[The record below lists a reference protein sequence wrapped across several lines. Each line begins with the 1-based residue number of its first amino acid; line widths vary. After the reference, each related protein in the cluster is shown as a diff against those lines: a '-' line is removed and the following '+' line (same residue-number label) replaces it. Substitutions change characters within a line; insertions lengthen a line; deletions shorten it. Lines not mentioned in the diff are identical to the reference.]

1 MNACD
6 KNCSPLQTN
15 ARERDDKSV
24 STSPMGPIH
33 NYNHDVDTTGPQT
46 VADDVQRVIVP
57 PQPPEFGPAAARA
70 LLRLLIAVHRKR
82 TALTNPSPEDS

>member
-1 MNACD
+1 MSESA
-6 KNCSPLQTN
+6 SP
-15 ARERDDKSV
+15 
-24 STSPMGPIH
+24 SPTGSIH

-57 PQPPEFGPAAARA
+57 PQPPEFGPSSARA

-82 TALTNPSPEDS
+82 TAGTNPSPEDS